1 MEDLRDFGSELAR
14 IASPP
19 PPPEMGLLME
29 DLNTS
34 VLSSSRIHPPP
45 ELEVLME
52 DLGILVLSFPERTV
66 KGTGAW
72 TLSLYPPGY
81 PLVLFVK
88 RSDRCNIATPL

>member
-34 VLSSSRIHPPP
+34 VLSSSRIHPPRIGSSHGGLRDFGS
-45 ELEVLME
+45 ELPRKDREGDWCV
-52 DLGILVLSFPERTV
+52 DTIAVSPRIP
-66 KGTGAW
+66 
-72 TLSLYPPGY
+72 S
-81 PLVLFVK
+81 
-88 RSDRCNIATPL
+88 RSYRETQ